1 MNSLMITGDNKW
13 DIETSHDVFENRDV
27 ELIKRISL
35 PLIDRVDLG
44 FVCLMR
50 KGSLRSETV
59 TDGL

>member
-1 MNSLMITGDNKW
+1 MITGDNKW